1 MSEIK
6 TFFRTCPSCGR
17 RFEIRLMSK
26 KLIETQRIKEQMPR
40 ANNYFGGWPGS
51 YLLVG
56 ETEPVMIDVEEFQYA
71 YKCKHCGH
79 EWLEKHEE
87 EHRES

>member
-17 RFEIRLMSK
+17 RFEIRLVNK
-26 KLIETQRIKEQMPR
+26 KLVGTERIKEEMPV
-40 ANNYFGGWPGS
+40 NDGYLVWPGS
-51 YLLVG
+51 SVLVG
-56 ETEPVMIDVEEFQYA
+56 ETEPAVIDVEEFQYA

-79 EWLEKHEE
+79 EWLEKHERE
-87 EHRES
+87 ERER

>member
-6 TFFRTCPSCGR
+6 TFFRICPSCGR

-26 KLIETQRIKEQMPR
+26 KLIETRKIKQEVPRIR
-40 ANNYFGGWPGS
+40 NYTGWPPIPGIP
-51 YLLVG
+51 VG
-56 ETEPVMIDVEEFQYA
+56 ETEPAEIDVDEFQYA

-87 EHRES
+87 EDKES